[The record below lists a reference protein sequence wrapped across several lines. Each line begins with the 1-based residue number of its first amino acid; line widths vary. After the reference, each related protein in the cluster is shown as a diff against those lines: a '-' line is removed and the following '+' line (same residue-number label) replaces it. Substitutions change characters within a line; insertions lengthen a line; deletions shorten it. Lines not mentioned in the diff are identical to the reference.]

1 MFHVSNSGAPFQ
13 KCGAS
18 FQKSRFPKLFFP
30 SKIKNWAYAP
40 RQVFAVGAQKT
51 HRVLKSHEIAA
62 FRPFLIDLKKSQ
74 CNVTLKG

>member
-1 MFHVSNSGAPFQ
+1 MFHVSNSGAQFQ

-40 RQVFAVGAQKT
+40 RQVLAVGAQKT

-62 FRPFLIDLKKSQ
+62 FCPSILDFEK
-74 CNVTLKG
+74 NPM

>member
-1 MFHVSNSGAPFQ
+1 MFHVSNSGAQFQ

-18 FQKSRFPKLFFP
+18 FQKSRFPQLFFP

-51 HRVLKSHEIAA
+51 HRVLKTREIAA
-62 FRPFLIDLKKSQ
+62 FCPYIVNFEK
-74 CNVTLKG
+74 NPM

>member
-30 SKIKNWAYAP
+30 SKIKNRADAP
-40 RQVFAVGAQKT
+40 RQVFAVGVQKT

-62 FRPFLIDLKKSQ
+62 FCPCILDFEK
-74 CNVTLKG
+74 NPM

>member
-30 SKIKNWAYAP
+30 SKIKNRAAAP
-40 RQVFAVGAQKT
+40 RQVFAVGVQKT

-62 FRPFLIDLKKSQ
+62 FCPYILDFEK
-74 CNVTLKG
+74 NPM